1 MRLSVMVFG
10 VVCVCAL
17 VIGSAAPLVQ
27 DDDDVRGAFLTSR
40 PKNKPPSTST
50 TPKTSRRKP
59 IDGGGS
65 SGGTGSGSGSG
76 NSGSKGSGNTGSGSK
91 GSGNTGSGH
100 SSKPDKT
107 PKKPEPTPAPVT
119 PVNARRIGLGV
130 TLFMRDSNGLAVRVD
145 PDHVFRKGDR
155 VRVLLE
161 SNTDGYLYIF
171 NTTDDGPATMI
182 YPDAELDEAG
192 NYLQAHVPFE
202 IPTSL
207 SADERLRWFAFDQVA
222 GTERLFFVFTR
233 EPLSGIPIDDE
244 LINLCKESKE
254 RCSRPSS
261 EVWAAVQKEM
271 QNPLKTD
278 KSQQF
283 GGAQTA
289 GEQQATARGL
299 GLSKEDPPPSLV
311 MMASS
316 ARSTLVATLDLIH
329 K

>member
-10 VVCVCAL
+10 LVCVCAL
-17 VIGSAAPLVQ
+17 VIGTAAPLVQ

-40 PKNKPPSTST
+40 PKDKPASSSNMARPSRRRPNSSSSTKNAGTSNPSTSSASKV
-50 TPKTSRRKP
+50 PDKPVDKTSGKTAMSGKTSTP
-59 IDGGGS
+59 S
-65 SGGTGSGSGSG
+65 S
-76 NSGSKGSGNTGSGSK
+76 
-91 GSGNTGSGH
+91 
-100 SSKPDKT
+100 
-107 PKKPEPTPAPVT
+107 AAT

-130 TLFMRDSNGLAVRVD
+130 TLFMRDSNGSAVRVD

-161 SNTDGYLYIF
+161 TNSDGYLYIF
-171 NTTDDGPATMI
+171 NTTDNGSATMI
-182 YPDAELDEAG
+182 YPHADLDEAG

-202 IPTSL
+202 IPSSL
-207 SADERLRWFAFDQVA
+207 SADERLRWFAFDEVA

-233 EPLSGIPIDDE
+233 EPLGGVPIEDD
-244 LINLCKESKE
+244 LIAFCRESKE
-254 RCSRPSS
+254 RCPVRPSTD
-261 EVWAAVQKEM
+261 VWAVVQKEM
-271 QNPLKTD
+271 QEPLKTD

-283 GGAQTA
+283 GSTQTST
-289 GEQQATARGL
+289 EQQATARGL
-299 GLSKEDPPPSLV
+299 GLSKDDPPPSLV